1 MRAVEGSLGHSPK
14 GRYRGWKAL
23 ARDKARLGAL
33 RAGRVECCAQL
44 GSSQAPL
51 SDSSLRPMSIQI
63 RRAGLFTILFFWTAT
78 TILSAAEK
86 TSVILTVHDSLASPN
101 QPATIEAT
109 LTRKALLIEVGLG
122 GEPIELLVAGNVVAT
137 AMTGGDGRAFLSY
150 TPKAKGIV
158 PFIVRVGTTPRVAV
172 TEAGA
177 NLAVWER
184 RSPIM
189 AVEMAALMEDVAGQ
203 GPTVILPGKDM
214 GGRHPMPDAA
224 AELGKLTQFYY
235 NVLYVV
241 THDKAAGTNDQV
253 GAQARQWLKD
263 QKFPVGYIIVLP
275 SNPEAFGARLDEL
288 HAAGW
293 KTLKIGVGRTKAFAE
308 AFLQRRL
315 DAVMVPEPAKGEA
328 PRKAKVAKEW
338 KEVRKKM

>member
-1 MRAVEGSLGHSPK
+1 MTVPF
-14 GRYRGWKAL
+14 
-23 ARDKARLGAL
+23 
-33 RAGRVECCAQL
+33 
-44 GSSQAPL
+44 
-51 SDSSLRPMSIQI
+51 

-86 TSVILTVHDSLASPN
+86 ISGTLTVHDSLTSPN
-101 QPATIEAT
+101 QSATIEAT
-109 LTRKALLIEVGLG
+109 LTWKGFLTETGLG

-137 AMTGGDGRAFLSY
+137 SMTGGDGRAFLSY
-150 TPKAKGIV
+150 TPKAKGVV
-158 PFIVRVGTTPRVAV
+158 PFTVRVGTTPRVAV
-172 TEAGA
+172 TEAAA

-189 AVEMAALMEDVAGQ
+189 AVEMAALMEEPVGQ
-203 GPTVILPGKDM
+203 GPTVTLLGKAAE
-214 GGRHPMPDAA
+214 GRRPMPDAA
-224 AELGKLTQFYY
+224 EELGKLTQFYY

-241 THDKAAGTNDQV
+241 TQGKAAGTNDQV
-253 GAQARQWLKD
+253 NAQARQWLKD
-263 QKFPVGYIIVLP
+263 QKFPVGHILVLP
-275 SNPEAFGARLDEL
+275 SGPEAVGAKLDEL

-315 DAVMVPEPAKGEA
+315 DAVMVPEPAKGET

-338 KEVRKKM
+338 KDVRKKL

>member
-1 MRAVEGSLGHSPK
+1 
-14 GRYRGWKAL
+14 
-23 ARDKARLGAL
+23 
-33 RAGRVECCAQL
+33 
-44 GSSQAPL
+44 
-51 SDSSLRPMSIQI
+51 MSVSF

-86 TSVILTVHDSLASPN
+86 IPGTLTVHDSLTAPN

-109 LTRKALLIEVGLG
+109 LTWTGLLTETGLG

-150 TPKAKGIV
+150 TPKAKGTV
-158 PFIVRVGTTPRVAV
+158 PFTVRVGTTPRVAL

-189 AVEMAALMEDVAGQ
+189 AVEMAALMEDAVGQ
-203 GPTVILPGKDM
+203 GPTVTWPGKDAE
-214 GGRHPMPDAA
+214 GRRPMPDAA
-224 AELGKLTQFYY
+224 EELGKLTQFYY
-235 NVLYVV
+235 NALYVV
-241 THDKAAGTNDQV
+241 TLDRAVGSTTDQV
-253 GAQARQWLKD
+253 NAQARQWLKD
-263 QKFPVGYIIVLP
+263 RKFPVGHILVLP
-275 SNPEAFGARLDEL
+275 SDPEAFGAKLDEM

-293 KTLKIGVGRTKAFAE
+293 TTLKIGVGRTKAFAE

-315 DAVMVPEPAKGEA
+315 EAVMVPEPAKGNA
-328 PRKAKVAKEW
+328 PRKAKLAKEW
-338 KEVRKKM
+338 KDVRKKL

>member
-1 MRAVEGSLGHSPK
+1 
-14 GRYRGWKAL
+14 
-23 ARDKARLGAL
+23 
-33 RAGRVECCAQL
+33 
-44 GSSQAPL
+44 
-51 SDSSLRPMSIQI
+51 MSVFF
-63 RRAGLFTILFFWTAT
+63 RRAGLFTVLFFWIAT

-86 TSVILTVHDSLASPN
+86 ISGTLTVHDSLTSPN

-109 LTRKALLIEVGLG
+109 LTWKGLLTETGLG
-122 GEPIELLVAGNVVAT
+122 GEPIELLIASNVVAT

-150 TPKAKGIV
+150 TPKAKGAV
-158 PFIVRVGTTPRVAV
+158 PFTVRVGTTPRVAV
-172 TEAGA
+172 VEAGA
-177 NLAVWER
+177 NLAVWEH

-189 AVEMAALMEDVAGQ
+189 AVEMAALMEDTVEQ
-203 GPTVILPGKDM
+203 GPTLTWPGKEA
-214 GGRHPMPDAA
+214 GVRRPMPDAA
-224 AELGKLTQFYY
+224 NELGKLTQFYY

-241 THDKAAGTNDQV
+241 TQDKAMGSNDQLN
-253 GAQARQWLKD
+253 AQARQWLKD
-263 QKFPVGYIIVLP
+263 QKFPVGHILVLP
-275 SNPEAFGARLDEL
+275 SDPEAFGAKLDEM

-315 DAVMVPEPAKGEA
+315 EAVMVPEPAKGDA

>member
-1 MRAVEGSLGHSPK
+1 
-14 GRYRGWKAL
+14 
-23 ARDKARLGAL
+23 
-33 RAGRVECCAQL
+33 
-44 GSSQAPL
+44 
-51 SDSSLRPMSIQI
+51 MSVPF
-63 RRAGLFTILFFWTAT
+63 RRAGFFTILLFWTVT

-86 TSVILTVHDSLASPN
+86 IPGTLTVHDSLTSPN

-109 LTRKALLIEVGLG
+109 LIWKGLLTETGLG

-150 TPKAKGIV
+150 TPKAKGAV
-158 PFIVRVGTTPRVAV
+158 PFTVRVGTTPRVAV

-189 AVEMAALMEDVAGQ
+189 AVEMAALMEYAVGQ
-203 GPTVILPGKDM
+203 GPTVTWPGKEAE
-214 GGRHPMPDAA
+214 GRRPMPDAA
-224 AELGKLTQFYY
+224 EELGKLTQFYY

-241 THDKAAGTNDQV
+241 TKNKAAGTNDQV
-253 GAQARQWLKD
+253 NAEARQWLKD
-263 QKFPVGYIIVLP
+263 QKFPVGHILVLP
-275 SNPEAFGARLDEL
+275 SDPEAFGAKLDEL

-293 KTLKIGVGRTKAFAE
+293 KTLKIGVGRTKAFTD

-315 DAVMVPEPAKGEA
+315 DAVMVPEPAKGDA

-338 KEVRKKM
+338 KEVRKKL